1 MNNFVK
7 SHGLGNDYIVI
18 DEKKFNLKLNKQL
31 IKKICDRHYGIG
43 SDGLLLLVPSK
54 KADFGLRIFN
64 PDGSEAEKSGNG
76 LRIFSKFLY
85 DNNHTKKRIFTIE
98 TKPNPNLTQVFL
110 SRILDYS

>member
-7 SHGLGNDYIVI
+7 SHGLGNDYIII
-18 DEKKFNLKLNKQL
+18 DEKKLTTKLNKAL
-31 IKKICDRHYGIG
+31 IKKICNKNYGIG
-43 SDGLLLLVPSK
+43 SDGLLLAVPSK

-85 DNNHTKKRIFTIE
+85 DNKYTKKTSFYHR
-98 TKPNPNLTQVFL
+98 
-110 SRILDYS
+110 D